1 MNLKMKSKFIIILII
16 NKKVENYMDILK
28 LNPVFKDY
36 IWGGTRLKD
45 DYGFETGF
53 DKTAEGWMLACHK
66 DGMNTVDGGELDG
79 MRLDE
84 VIERYTLEAVGG
96 KDCLRFPYF
105 PVLIKLIDA
114 FDNLSIQVHPDDV
127 YARRVENEFGKT
139 EMWYV
144 LDAAEGAQLIYGFKE
159 KITKEEFKNAIEN
172 NTLLEKLNR
181 VDVKKGDL
189 FFIEAGTVHAIGK
202 GALIAEIQQ
211 NSNCTYRVYD
221 YGRVGKDG
229 KPRELHIDKAVDV
242 SITEPPKYGIKPFEE
257 EKQHEGFVSQ
267 RLAQCDLFTVDR
279 YKVDNSV
286 TLCADSDSFN
296 HVLVIGGEGEIN
308 GRAAKKGDSFFVPAS
323 FGEYTLSGKLEA
335 LITKI

>member
-1 MNLKMKSKFIIILII
+1 M
-16 NKKVENYMDILK
+16 EILK

-36 IWGGTRLKD
+36 IWGGNRLVTD
-45 DYGFETGF
+45 FGFNTGL

-66 DGMNTVDGGELDG
+66 DGMNTVDGGELNG

-84 VIERYTLEAVGG
+84 VIEKFGLEAVGG
-96 KDCLRFPYF
+96 IDCTRFPYF

-114 FDNLSIQVHPDDV
+114 YDNLSIQVHPDDE

-144 LDAAEGAQLIYGFKE
+144 LDAIDDAELIYGFKE
-159 KITKEEFKNAIEN
+159 KITSDEFRQAIKN
-172 NTLLEKLNR
+172 NTLLDKLNR
-181 VDVKKGDL
+181 VKVKKGDL

-229 KPRELHIDKAVDV
+229 KPRELHVDKAVDV
-242 SITEPPKYGIKPFEE
+242 SVTEPPRYDIKPLES
-257 EKQHEGFVSQ
+257 EKTHDGYISQ
-267 RLAQCDLFTVDR
+267 KLAQCDLFTVDR
-279 YKVDNSV
+279 YSVEKSV
-286 TLCADSDSFN
+286 TLNADEKSFN
-296 HVLVIGGEGEIN
+296 HVLVIDGSGSIN
-308 GRAAKKGDSFFVPAS
+308 KREAKKGDSFLVPA
-323 FGEYTLSGKLEA
+323 GYGNYEISGKIEV

>member
-1 MNLKMKSKFIIILII
+1 MEIIR
-16 NKKVENYMDILK
+16 

-36 IWGGTRLKD
+36 IWGGHRLEKD
-45 DYGFETGF
+45 FGFVSGF

-66 DGMNTVDGGELDG
+66 DGMNTANGGSFDKMPLDKILEQEG
-79 MRLDE
+79 
-84 VIERYTLEAVGG
+84 IEKLAGTN
-96 KDCLRFPYF
+96 CLKFPYF

-114 FDNLSIQVHPDDV
+114 YDNLSVQVHPDDE

-144 LDAAEGAQLIYGFKE
+144 LDAEKGAQLIYGFKE
-159 KITKEEFKNAIEN
+159 KISKDEFRQAIEN
-172 NTLLEKLNR
+172 NTLLDKLNS
-181 VDVKKGDL
+181 VKVKKGDL

-229 KPRELHIDKAVDV
+229 KPRELHIKKALDV
-242 SITEPPKYGIKPFEE
+242 SKTEPPKYDIKPFGDE
-257 EKQHEGFVSQ
+257 EKHDGYISQ
-267 RLAQCDLFTVDR
+267 RLAQCELFTVDR
-279 YKVDNSV
+279 YKCEKAL
-286 TLCADSDSFN
+286 TLEADKTSFN
-296 HVLVIGGEGEIN
+296 HILVTDGRGEID
-308 GRAAKKGDSFFVPAS
+308 GMSVKKGDSLFVPANY
-323 FGEYTLSGKLEA
+323 GKYTVSGSLEF